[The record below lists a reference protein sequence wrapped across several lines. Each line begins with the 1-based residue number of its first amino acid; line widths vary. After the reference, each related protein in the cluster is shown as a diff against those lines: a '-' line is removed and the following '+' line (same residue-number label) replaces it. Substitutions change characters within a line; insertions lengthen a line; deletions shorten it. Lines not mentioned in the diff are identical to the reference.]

1 MKKCAKLFLIL
12 KISFNIL
19 MELAITVLSSI
30 SKLASQQ
37 CDGFEIISKYLSLVV
52 WPDGQIIFKD
62 LDIFL
67 FKKLSKLGSKLC

>member
-37 CDGFEIISKYLSLVV
+37 CDGFEIISKYLALVV
-52 WPDGQIIFKD
+52 
-62 LDIFL
+62 
-67 FKKLSKLGSKLC
+67 